1 MAGHASNWFKTGGG
15 AKGQAIYIPKVQQ
28 KQLLFKIAMKE
39 GGALGSPQA
48 MYAAVQKMVSA
59 GSLPP
64 GMGSELYQPSGV
76 ALKGGTFQPFKGQ
89 YGPAGWS
96 LAAPIQSALKTG
108 RFLSKGS
115 YDPRYF
121 TEVDG
126 GAAAGM
132 VAAMPGAMKKS
143 RQNESPTV
151 ASFGK
156 LAEAYPEIK
165 VGGWWRRGGD
175 EISLDEILIPASS
188 PNLKAIRA
196 RVKKM
201 QAAEP
206 DEDEVIEK
214 GGQEWVRLWWD

>member
-1 MAGHASNWFKTGGG
+1 MAGHALNWFKKGGG
-15 AKGQAIYIPKVQQ
+15 AKGQAIYIPKADQQSAAYKVLKGKAYDAPLSSLHAVVQGMMDVGILPQ
-28 KQLLFKIAMKE
+28 GIGGDWKQPA
-39 GGALGSPQA
+39 
-48 MYAAVQKMVSA
+48 
-59 GSLPP
+59 
-64 GMGSELYQPSGV
+64 GV
-76 ALKGGTFQPFKGQ
+76 ALKGGAFKPFKGM

-115 YDPRYF
+115 NDPRYF

-126 GAAAGM
+126 VAVVGM

-143 RQNESPTV
+143 RQNESPTN

-156 LAEAYPEIK
+156 LAETYPEIK

-175 EISLDEILIPASS
+175 ELSLDEILIPASS
-188 PNLKAIRA
+188 PNLKAIRT

-206 DEDEVIEK
+206 DDDEVIEL